1 MKTKEIRPFTSEEI
15 VSMIA
20 ENQSTLK
27 DLIYS
32 NATTSLEQPARIR
45 STKRDIARL
54 LTILRERE
62 LGIR

>member
-1 MKTKEIRPFTSEEI
+1 MKTKEIRPYTDEEI
-15 VSMIA
+15 VSLIA
-20 ENQSTLK
+20 ENQGTLR
-27 DLIYS
+27 DLNYS

-45 STKRDIARL
+45 NTKRDIARL

>member
-1 MKTKEIRPFTSEEI
+1 MKTEEIRPLTDEEI
-15 VSMIA
+15 LSLIA
-20 ENQSTLK
+20 ENQGSLR
-27 DLIYS
+27 DLYYS

-45 STKRDIARL
+45 NTKRDIARL